1 MKKKYNKATDELIK
15 DYLTEKNMPDKNIL
29 KHDTPKKLTYQ
40 AIIDAFNL
48 LRVHDKTIDINK
60 FVKTRKGDPLYLP
73 YVEKNIMDNT
83 SKYYFSRAKLDKE
96 YPSTLSYN
104 FPKVVEKGKKY
115 TLSELVKYYTK
126 FKSLLN
132 LWLNMHPFANVAEY
146 GIDFDTFFS
155 CTEDIC
161 EEEEI
166 FVKKIFNRINNG
178 TSGILSLEDYVDGL
192 IALNRD
198 VLTEQIEFF
207 LKVFNSKDKT
217 YFNYKEIL
225 DISKLSIKRLIKI
238 ENKFVVDAVSEDL
251 GGYLAD
257 FIFKLCDSKKEKG
270 IKIKKLKDVL
280 KNDKENGEFLKLFMC
295 FFGDNKYESKV
306 KNIMNDKKY
315 IKKYRESIRLS
326 FINHLNNLNY

>member
-1 MKKKYNKATDELIK
+1 M
-15 DYLTEKNMPDKNIL
+15 
-29 KHDTPKKLTYQ
+29 
-40 AIIDAFNL
+40 
-48 LRVHDKTIDINK
+48 
-60 FVKTRKGDPLYLP
+60 
-73 YVEKNIMDNT
+73 
-83 SKYYFSRAKLDKE
+83 
-96 YPSTLSYN
+96 
-104 FPKVVEKGKKY
+104 
-115 TLSELVKYYTK
+115 
-126 FKSLLN
+126 
-132 LWLNMHPFANVAEY
+132 
-146 GIDFDTFFS
+146 
-155 CTEDIC
+155 
-161 EEEEI
+161 
-166 FVKKIFNRINNG
+166 
-178 TSGILSLEDYVDGL
+178 EDYVDGL

-295 FFGDNKYESKV
+295 FFGDNKFENNTILDEKKFLKKFKEKV
-306 KNIMNDKKY
+306 RMSFQAQFID
-315 IKKYRESIRLS
+315 IK
-326 FINHLNNLNY
+326 